1 MLSCTLGLP
10 QLQPRAA
17 RNICLPLPQE
27 TLAEPRAPLSL
38 ACPCAL
44 WFTIC
49 RPIIALVFICARLLA
64 VFVGGPLPSASL
76 SVQWFQIAG
85 LGSIFHNLCRN
96 FYLSTSGSRRL
107 SPDLAS
113 YRQSRELLPAVAR
126 SRELSPTVARSHLSL
141 WRARRDPQLLFCL
154 RSP

>member
-27 TLAEPRAPLSL
+27 ALAEPRAPLSL

-49 RPIIALVFICARLLA
+49 RPIIALLFICARLLA

-85 LGSIFHNLCRN
+85 LVSIFMISVVT
-96 FYLSTSGSRRL
+96 FTFLSIFMI
-107 SPDLAS
+107 
-113 YRQSRELLPAVAR
+113 
-126 SRELSPTVARSHLSL
+126 SL
-141 WRARRDPQLLFCL
+141 DGVRVE
-154 RSP
+154 